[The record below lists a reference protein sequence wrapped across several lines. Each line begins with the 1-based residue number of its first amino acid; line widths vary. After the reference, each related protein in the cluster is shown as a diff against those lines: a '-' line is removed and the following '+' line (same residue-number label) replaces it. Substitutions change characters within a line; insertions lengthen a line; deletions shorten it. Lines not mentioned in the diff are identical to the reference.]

1 MPCRH
6 GGIRTR
12 CSNSRR
18 GFQEAHARRTKI
30 CRLLAAGPRHSVRK
44 ARRSP
49 HGHMPHSEA
58 QDWQV
63 PANLH
68 QRSLGLE
75 SWRSQDFAQRLQA
88 GLEHIYLKKKQA
100 TSGKKL
106 APAVAR
112 IIKLL
117 SKEGLA
123 EVPNASE
130 QGKEDLQNLS
140 PEQVSKL
147 YEKFGVDTVP
157 ELAASSSS
165 QLVPIEVCSS
175 QEILA
180 SQASA
185 APPDVTTSSTLVRT
199 PWPSFDSFLTAPK
212 QLPP

>member
-1 MPCRH
+1 MRLSSLYIVPCRH

-12 CSNSRR
+12 CSNSRHD
-18 GFQEAHARRTKI
+18 FQEAHARRTKI

-75 SWRSQDFAQRLQA
+75 SWRSQDFCSKTSSRFGAHLPEEEA
-88 GLEHIYLKKKQA
+88 GHLRQEA
-100 TSGKKL
+100 C
-106 APAVAR
+106 PAVAR

-147 YEKFGVDTVP
+147 
-157 ELAASSSS
+157 
-165 QLVPIEVCSS
+165 
-175 QEILA
+175 
-180 SQASA
+180 
-185 APPDVTTSSTLVRT
+185 
-199 PWPSFDSFLTAPK
+199 
-212 QLPP
+212 